1 MKIAVTGAS
10 GMLGTALIYK
20 FGDQY
25 QVYATSRSQGLIK
38 KNVYWH
44 CFDLTDLERLE
55 SWLLK
60 TKPDVVIHCAAMV
73 NVDEC
78 EIKEDLAYQLHV
90 KTTEIIANF
99 LNNHN
104 GQLIYISTD
113 SVFDGFTKKKY
124 SEEDLTNPLN
134 VYSKTKLLGESSVLS
149 MKKGVV
155 LRTNIIGW
163 SMKDKISFAEWVLI
177 NLVKKKPIKLF
188 NDVFIS
194 PLHVSELSE
203 IIIQLI
209 KRKVTGLYH
218 VSSQDSLSKYDFG
231 LIMAEAFE
239 CSPEYFHEISVDDL
253 GLKAKRPK
261 NIALSNQKITQLLG
275 YDFSY
280 SCEAVNIMKEEYKNG
295 YLAQIKNREIQKN
308 YEFWK

>member
-1 MKIAVTGAS
+1 
-10 GMLGTALIYK
+10 MLGTALIYK
-20 FGDQY
+20 FRDPY
-25 QVYATSRSQGLIK
+25 RVYATARSQGLIK

-44 CFDLTDLERLE
+44 CFDLTDIERLE

-113 SVFDGFTKKKY
+113 SVFDGYKKKKY

-134 VYSKTKLLGESSVLS
+134 VYSKTKLLGENSVLS
-149 MKKGVV
+149 MKKGLV

-194 PLHVSELSE
+194 PLHVS
-203 IIIQLI
+203 
-209 KRKVTGLYH
+209 
-218 VSSQDSLSKYDFG
+218 
-231 LIMAEAFE
+231 
-239 CSPEYFHEISVDDL
+239 
-253 GLKAKRPK
+253 
-261 NIALSNQKITQLLG
+261 
-275 YDFSY
+275 
-280 SCEAVNIMKEEYKNG
+280 
-295 YLAQIKNREIQKN
+295 
-308 YEFWK
+308 

>member
-44 CFDLTDLERLE
+44 CFDLTDLERLD

-99 LNNHN
+99 LNNHD
-104 GQLIYISTD
+104 GQLIYISSD
-113 SVFDGFTKKKY
+113 SVFDGYKKNKY

-134 VYSKTKLLGESSVLS
+134 VYSKTKLLGENSVLS
-149 MKKGVV
+149 MKKG
-155 LRTNIIGW
+155 
-163 SMKDKISFAEWVLI
+163 
-177 NLVKKKPIKLF
+177 LV
-188 NDVFIS
+188 
-194 PLHVSELSE
+194 
-203 IIIQLI
+203 
-209 KRKVTGLYH
+209 
-218 VSSQDSLSKYDFG
+218 
-231 LIMAEAFE
+231 
-239 CSPEYFHEISVDDL
+239 
-253 GLKAKRPK
+253 
-261 NIALSNQKITQLLG
+261 
-275 YDFSY
+275 
-280 SCEAVNIMKEEYKNG
+280 
-295 YLAQIKNREIQKN
+295 
-308 YEFWK
+308 

>member
-20 FGDQY
+20 FRDLY
-25 QVYATSRSQGLIK
+25 RVYATARSQGLIK

-104 GQLIYISTD
+104 GRLIYISTD

-124 SEEDLTNPLN
+124 SEEKKRVKNIFVRDFCVTRY
-134 VYSKTKLLGESSVLS
+134 VYLVYKNNTYKSSSKLIGKYNLYNIMASVSACLLLGLDIN
-149 MKKGVV
+149 K
-155 LRTNIIGW
+155 IIK
-163 SMKDKISFAEWVLI
+163 SIS
-177 NLVKKKPIKLF
+177 
-188 NDVFIS
+188 
-194 PLHVSELSE
+194 
-203 IIIQLI
+203 
-209 KRKVTGLYH
+209 
-218 VSSQDSLSKYDFG
+218 
-231 LIMAEAFE
+231 
-239 CSPEYFHEISVDDL
+239 
-253 GLKAKRPK
+253 
-261 NIALSNQKITQLLG
+261 
-275 YDFSY
+275 
-280 SCEAVNIMKEEYKNG
+280 
-295 YLAQIKNREIQKN
+295 
-308 YEFWK
+308 